1 MYYWRGGVVVLE
13 TWRIM
18 ESSFGNDVARSLAY
32 SDTFGDVI
40 STARSCF
47 VNVRVQIIP
56 PCKDCIVL
64 YVPIT

>member
-1 MYYWRGGVVVLE
+1 MGGVVVLE

-18 ESSFGNDVARSLAY
+18 ESSLGNDVARSALPLAY

-47 VNVRVQIIP
+47 VIRVQIIP
-56 PCKDCIVL
+56 PCKECIVL
-64 YVPIT
+64 YQ